1 MPRGIQEPSMQV
13 AKNAIVTIDYTLKNN
28 EGQVLDSS
36 KSEGRE
42 PLPYI
47 HGAGG
52 IIPGLEKALEGK
64 NAGDTVQVTIAPEE
78 AYGAR
83 NEGLVNS
90 VPKTAFG
97 NNPIVV
103 GAQFRTQ
110 DKQGRQHVVTVT
122 KIESDSVTV
131 DANHPLAGVTLN
143 FDVTIKDVR
152 EATAD
157 ELAHGHVH
165 GAGGHHH

>member
-1 MPRGIQEPSMQV
+1 MQV
-13 AKNAIVTIDYTLKNN
+13 AKNAVVIIDYTLKNN

-42 PLPYI
+42 PLAYI
-47 HGAGG
+47 QGAGG

-64 NAGDTVQVTIAPEE
+64 NAGDAVQVTIPPEE
-78 AYGAR
+78 AYGQR
-83 NEGLVNS
+83 NDKLVNA
-90 VPKTAFG
+90 VPKAAFG

-110 DKQGRQHVVTVT
+110 DKQGHQHVVTVT
-122 KIESDSVTV
+122 KIEADTVTV

-152 EATAD
+152 QATEE